1 MSTIKFLRT
10 SNSSKTKGDPP
21 KDDTKPQQVTELL
34 NANVDVNE
42 SQKVNLLQLSA
53 VSEPVVIRQ
62 EPMTTGPATI
72 LDLEKAAANPESA
85 LKDKAGSPLKTTQK
99 ENVKDQK
106 GSLIDWFLHGNVS
119 GGKKAIDNK
128 KNTVKDSASSTST
141 PSEVEVKETLKP
153 SGVQSKLNDLLKP
166 LKINLSRAN
175 ANIEFIEFNVGELS
189 YPNLDKSIKE
199 TNVTYPV
206 DPPFQYVN
214 IRFDGEE
221 LVYNALEPP
230 LSDDEKK
237 FMTIIERSL
246 EKLISS
252 KIVAIRPEERE
263 DFLRMR
269 FSDIVRMYGLPL
281 SEAHQD
287 RMFYYLQKRY
297 LGYDKIDII
306 MKDHYIEDIS
316 CNGPNNYMYIYHRV
330 YGSIR
335 TNVSFEEVELNK
347 FVMRMAQISG
357 RHISILQPIKDI
369 TMPDGSRANLT
380 LGSEVTKKGATFTIR
395 KFREKPMSPVE
406 LIDYKSI
413 DSRVLAYLWLL
424 LDYKK
429 SILVSGGTASGKTTL
444 LNVIASFI
452 RPELKIVSL
461 EDTAE
466 LNLVHNNWIQ
476 SVTRSGFGAEG
487 GGSSTPS
494 GLSAPGKAPGDIG
507 LYDLL
512 VAALRQRPEYII
524 IGEVRGAEAFTM
536 FQAIAVGHACL
547 GTIHAGTMRELL
559 SRIESNPMNVPRT
572 LFSSLDAVC
581 FSALIRRGDR
591 NVRRVMSIV
600 EVLELDPNGDL
611 VTNPVFR
618 WDAVTDRFIFTGKSH
633 IFEKIENQLGVKEEV
648 LVKEMEARSV
658 FLKELREKNIID
670 YEVVVEK
677 IHEYVLNQ

>member
-1 MSTIKFLRT
+1 MANFIGIPKKKPNEDSSADLITT
-10 SNSSKTKGDPP
+10 S
-21 KDDTKPQQVTELL
+21 KPQKSSD
-34 NANVDVNE
+34 NF
-42 SQKVNLLQLSA
+42 
-53 VSEPVVIRQ
+53 
-62 EPMTTGPATI
+62 M
-72 LDLEKAAANPESA
+72 
-85 LKDKAGSPLKTTQK
+85 
-99 ENVKDQK
+99 
-106 GSLIDWFLHGNVS
+106 DWFLHGNVN
-119 GGKKAIDNK
+119 DNK
-128 KNTVKDSASSTST
+128 KQKIKDNNTNLSIVPALDGDTK
-141 PSEVEVKETLKP
+141 SEIEFNSDQVVSPTENEIKETIKP
-153 SGVQSKLNDLLKP
+153 SGWQIKLKDLLKP
-166 LKINLSRAN
+166 LNINFSG
-175 ANIEFIEFNVGELS
+175 NITSVELVEFNLGELS
-189 YPNLDKSIKE
+189 YPNPDKSVRD
-199 TNVTYPV
+199 TNVTYPI
-206 DPPFQYVN
+206 DPPFQFVN

-230 LSDDEKK
+230 LSEGEKK
-237 FMTIIERSL
+237 YMVIIERSL

-281 SEAHQD
+281 NEAHQD
-287 RMFYYLQKRY
+287 RMFYYLRKRY

-316 CNGPNNYMYIYHRV
+316 CNGPNNYLYIYHRV

-347 FVMRMAQISG
+347 FVMRLAQVSG

-395 KFREKPMSPVE
+395 KFRDKPMSPAE
-406 LIDYKSI
+406 LTQYGSI
-413 DSRVLAYLWLL
+413 DARSLAYLWLL

-466 LNLVHNNWIQ
+466 LNLVHSNWIQ

-487 GGSSTPS
+487 GGSSPS
-494 GLSAPGKAPGDIG
+494 GVSTPGKAPGDIG

-547 GTIHAGTMRELL
+547 GTIHAGSMRELL

-618 WDAVTDRFIFTGKSH
+618 WDAVSDRFVFTGKSH

-648 LVKEMEARSV
+648 LVNEMEARAK
-658 FLKELREKNIID
+658 FLLDLREKNIVE
-670 YEVVVEK
+670 YEAVVEK
-677 IHEYVLNQ
+677 IHEYVLNH

>member
-1 MSTIKFLRT
+1 MAKFIGLPKK
-10 SNSSKTKGDPP
+10 SKDESSPDLVTATKPP
-21 KDDTKPQQVTELL
+21 KKSSNNFIE
-34 NANVDVNE
+34 
-42 SQKVNLLQLSA
+42 
-53 VSEPVVIRQ
+53 
-62 EPMTTGPATI
+62 
-72 LDLEKAAANPESA
+72 
-85 LKDKAGSPLKTTQK
+85 
-99 ENVKDQK
+99 
-106 GSLIDWFLHGNVS
+106 WFLHGDVRGRRVQNEPEKDANKLVIPLVATSTFGNEAPEAVAVEKSSNNSTKNLMGRFQNGNAGSPQASKKIEKTDKLVVS
-119 GGKKAIDNK
+119 GDTA
-128 KNTVKDSASSTST
+128 
-141 PSEVEVKETLKP
+141 PSEEELKETLKP
-153 SGVQSKLNDLLKP
+153 SGLQAKL
-166 LKINLSRAN
+166 AN
-175 ANIEFIEFNVGELS
+175 ALKSVNIQPKRREKIELMEFNVGELS
-189 YPNLDKSIKE
+189 YPSLDKPIKE
-199 TNVTYPV
+199 TNVTYPI
-206 DPPFQYVN
+206 DPPFQFVN

-221 LVYNALEPP
+221 LVYNVLEPP
-230 LSDDEKK
+230 LSEGEKK
-237 FMTIIERSL
+237 YLAIIERSL

-269 FSDIVRMYGLPL
+269 FSDIVRMYGFPL

-287 RMFYYLQKRY
+287 RMFYYLHKRY

-330 YGSIR
+330 YGSVR

-347 FVMRMAQISG
+347 FVMRLAQISG

-369 TMPDGSRANLT
+369 SMPDGSRANLT

-395 KFREKPMSPVE
+395 KFRDKPMSPVE
-406 LIDYKSI
+406 LMEYNSI
-413 DSRVLAYLWLL
+413 DPLALSFLWLL

-444 LNVIASFI
+444 LNVICSFI

-466 LNLVHNNWIQ
+466 LNLVHSNWIQ
-476 SVTRSGFGAEG
+476 SVTRSGFGSEG
-487 GGSSTPS
+487 GGTESVSGVSGISSKT
-494 GLSAPGKAPGDIG
+494 PGDIG

-524 IGEVRGAEAFTM
+524 VGEVRGAEAFTM

-559 SRIESNPMNVPRT
+559 SRIESNPMNVPRS

-581 FSALIRRGDR
+581 FNALIRRGER
-591 NVRRVMSIV
+591 SVRRVMNII

-611 VTNPVFR
+611 ITNPVFR
-618 WDAVTDRFIFTGKSH
+618 WDAVTDKFIFTGKSH
-633 IFEKIENQLGVKEEV
+633 IFEKIENQLGVKEES
-648 LVKEMEARSV
+648 LVREMEARAQ
-658 FLKELREKNIID
+658 FLLDLRQKNIRD
-670 YEVVVEK
+670 YSAVVDK

>member
-1 MSTIKFLRT
+1 MKLFNR
-10 SNSSKTKGDPP
+10 P
-21 KDDTKPQQVTELL
+21 KQVVE
-34 NANVDVNE
+34 VSQSDVVSGQIIE
-42 SQKVNLLQLSA
+42 LSA
-53 VSEPVVIRQ
+53 RPADAPEHNKMESSSPSRPPAKPEAKPSEKS
-62 EPMTTGPATI
+62 G
-72 LDLEKAAANPESA
+72 
-85 LKDKAGSPLKTTQK
+85 GSF
-99 ENVKDQK
+99 
-106 GSLIDWFLHGNVS
+106 IDRFLHGNV
-119 GGKKAIDNK
+119 GGNTSKAPKKEVNSIVTETPAG
-128 KNTVKDSASSTST
+128 T
-141 PSEVEVKETLKP
+141 PSEKEVEETLKP
-153 SGVQSKLNDLLKP
+153 SGFQATVKDLLKP
-166 LKINLSRAN
+166 LNINRSKSKSRVD
-175 ANIEFIEFNVGELS
+175 FIEFNVGELS
-189 YPNLDKSIKE
+189 YPNPNKSVKE
-199 TNVTYPV
+199 TYVTYPI

-221 LVYNALEPP
+221 LVYNVLEPP
-230 LSDDEKK
+230 LSESEKK
-237 FMTIIERSL
+237 YLNTIERSL

-263 DFLRMR
+263 DFLRIR

-287 RMFYYLQKRY
+287 RMFYYLRKRY

-306 MKDHYIEDIS
+306 MKDYYIEDIS
-316 CNGPNNYMYIYHRV
+316 CNGPNNYLYIYHRI
-330 YGSIR
+330 YGSVR

-347 FVMRMAQISG
+347 FVMRLAQISG

-369 TMPDGSRANLT
+369 SMPDGSRANLT
-380 LGSEVTKKGATFTIR
+380 MGSEVTKKGATFTIR

-406 LIDYKSI
+406 LMDYNSI
-413 DSRVLAYLWLL
+413 DARALAYLWLL

-466 LNLVHNNWIQ
+466 LNLVHSNWIQ
-476 SVTRSGFGAEG
+476 SVTRSGFGTEG
-487 GGSSTPS
+487 GSNSVSGVSGVSSKT
-494 GLSAPGKAPGDIG
+494 PGDIG

-524 IGEVRGAEAFTM
+524 VGEVRGAEAFTM

-600 EVLELDPNGDL
+600 EILELDPNGDL

-618 WDAVTDRFIFTGKSH
+618 WDAVSDRFVFTGKSH

-648 LVKEMEARSV
+648 LVREMEARAK
-658 FLKELREKNIID
+658 FLADLQENNTRD
-670 YEVVVEK
+670 YAAVVDK